1 MLETTIQL
9 HVIASA
15 GNNEMTETT
24 IQFDKETLKAT
35 LLLEMFT
42 GLERSLIV

>member
-1 MLETTIQL
+1 L

-24 IQFDKETLKAT
+24 IQFDK
-35 LLLEMFT
+35 
-42 GLERSLIV
+42 